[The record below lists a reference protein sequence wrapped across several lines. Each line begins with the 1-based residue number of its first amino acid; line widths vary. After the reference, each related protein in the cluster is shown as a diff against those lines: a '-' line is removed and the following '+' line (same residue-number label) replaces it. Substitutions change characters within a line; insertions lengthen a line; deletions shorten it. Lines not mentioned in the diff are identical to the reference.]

1 MNHVLLLCGYV
12 ALVYSPHTASL
23 SDQPCAEE
31 GKTYCTRGAFVRAV
45 TLGAFCIEDVASKI
59 AAKMCGVFINVILP
73 QIKIFNSF

>member
-1 MNHVLLLCGYV
+1 MNHVLTVMWLPPLSP
-12 ALVYSPHTASL
+12 LVYSPHTASL

-59 AAKMCGVFINVILP
+59 AAMMWGIYKCDFASNQNV
-73 QIKIFNSF
+73 